1 MTTKGACARCLQVA
15 FDCER
20 RSRNEPLDRD
30 VQSERG
36 AGEATRPIREFHNTT
51 VDRMGNALA
60 TALARSR
67 LGPLSPRDVRA
78 TCPQG
83 GAVVEYLAAGRAVA
97 GEPRAKSLKSVLSR
111 AEISRRA
118 DATGARIGRTYP

>member
-1 MTTKGACARCLQVA
+1 
-15 FDCER
+15 
-20 RSRNEPLDRD
+20 
-30 VQSERG
+30 
-36 AGEATRPIREFHNTT
+36 
-51 VDRMGNALA
+51 MGNALA

-83 GAVVEYLAAGRAVA
+83 GAVVEYLAAGSAVA

-118 DATGARIGRTYP
+118 DATSAQSVEHYP